1 MLLRE
6 QEVRSADAL
15 RQLPGGRS
23 WLAHGDVD
31 VHHRAVERVVADGAA
46 DDPGLLVREEFVE
59 HVKHAT
65 RSQITRWQL
74 HASV

>member
-1 MLLRE
+1 
-6 QEVRSADAL
+6 
-15 RQLPGGRS
+15 
-23 WLAHGDVD
+23 
-31 VHHRAVERVVADGAA
+31 VVADGAA